1 MYHSDLELGN
11 ELVIDEKIEKKK
23 SKKNV
28 AYEEKMKKRNQFL
41 NQLTSDPQ
49 YKKRALKKM
58 NEVKKHKYSKIVQK
72 ILDGKSLN
80 SDDSEQHKT

>member
-28 AYEEKMKKRNQFL
+28 AYEEKMKKRN
-41 NQLTSDPQ
+41 
-49 YKKRALKKM
+49 
-58 NEVKKHKYSKIVQK
+58 
-72 ILDGKSLN
+72 
-80 SDDSEQHKT
+80 